1 MSNFIGKL
9 FKENNTDGMLMDTI
23 ESILTEED
31 YRRLRLLM
39 NKENVTVGNFDESVA
54 SSGNNIEL
62 QSIHK

>member
-9 FKENNTDGMLMDTI
+9 VKENNTDGMLMDTI

-39 NKENVTVGNFDESVA
+39 NKEDVTVGN
-54 SSGNNIEL
+54 L
-62 QSIHK
+62 

>member
-9 FKENNTDGMLMDTI
+9 VKESNTDGMLMDTI
-23 ESILTEED
+23 EGILTEED
-31 YRRLRLLM
+31 YRRLM

>member
-9 FKENNTDGMLMDTI
+9 VKESNTDGMLMDII

-31 YRRLRLLM
+31 YRRLRFLM

-54 SSGNNIEL
+54 LSGNNIKL
-62 QSIHK
+62 QGIDK